1 MTLQCD
7 GVKQYRSINM
17 YYELKINGKDYYV
30 VDGFIYTIDTI
41 VNIFN
46 YVEV

>member
-7 GVKQYRSINM
+7 GVNNMETVM
-17 YYELKINGKDYYV
+17 YYELIVNGKDYYV

>member
-7 GVKQYRSINM
+7 GINNIGAIM